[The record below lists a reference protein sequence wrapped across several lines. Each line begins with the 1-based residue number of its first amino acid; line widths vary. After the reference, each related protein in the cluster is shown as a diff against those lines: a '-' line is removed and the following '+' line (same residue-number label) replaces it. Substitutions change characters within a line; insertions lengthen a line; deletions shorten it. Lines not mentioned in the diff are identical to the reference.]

1 MSTLAHVPAEGPRAP
16 LGFCTFGAVDI
27 GAILSEAWR
36 LYTRFFVRFIVVA
49 GVVFLALG
57 AVSTIIEGATGEEGS
72 LLASLLSLAVQIIGY
87 FWIQGVLVVLTA
99 DVRDGVADHSFGE
112 LFARVRPKLGA
123 LILAGILAAIGIVIG
138 FILVVIP
145 GLYLLTRWSMIAPA
159 IVIEDLSAGESF
171 SRSHQLVRGRAWAVF
186 GLLVLLFVINVI
198 VGGVIVA
205 IAGGI
210 SDGLVGSWLA
220 GAVANAIITPFIAI
234 ATTLV
239 YFLLAEGNGPA
250 RREPAQETF

>member
-1 MSTLAHVPAEGPRAP
+1 M
-16 LGFCTFGAVDI
+16 DI
-27 GAILSEAWR
+27 GAILSEAWS

-57 AVSTIIEGATGEEGS
+57 AVSAIIEGATGEEGS
-72 LLASLLSLAVQIIGY
+72 LLASLLSLAVQIVGY

-138 FILVVIP
+138 FILVIIP

-171 SRSHQLVRGRAWAVF
+171 SRSHALVRGRAWPVF

-198 VGGVIVA
+198 VGGVIVGVA
-205 IAGGI
+205 DGI
-210 SDGLVGSWLA
+210 SSGLVGSWLA
-220 GAVANAIITPFIAI
+220 GAVANALITPFIAI

-239 YFLLAEGNGPA
+239 YFLLAGGTGPG
-250 RREPAQETF
+250 RGEPAQETF

>member
-1 MSTLAHVPAEGPRAP
+1 M
-16 LGFCTFGAVDI
+16 DI

-57 AVSTIIEGATGEEGS
+57 AVTAIIEGATGEEGS

-138 FILVVIP
+138 FILVIIP
-145 GLYLLTRWSMIAPA
+145 GLYLLTRWSMIGPA

-171 SRSHQLVRGRAWAVF
+171 RRSHELVRGRAWQVF
-186 GLLVLLFVINVI
+186 GLLVLLFVINVVVGGLI
-198 VGGVIVA
+198 VGVA
-205 IAGGI
+205 SGI
-210 SDGLVGSWLA
+210 SDGSVGSWLA
-220 GAVANAIITPFIAI
+220 AAVANAIITPFIAI

-239 YFLLAEGNGPA
+239 YFLLSGGTGTAPRA
-250 RREPAQETF
+250 PAQETF